1 MTAVGRKNLKEQA
14 KEPVPVEEKI
24 NNETTEVEENDVVE
38 EPENIEAKEND
49 VVEEP
54 ENIEA
59 KENDIVEEPE
69 TVETEE
75 NDIVEEPETV
85 ETEEIE
91 LAAAGKRKTKKALK
105 AIIHILYNGRIY
117 EPQEELPVDN
127 AEMVEA
133 WTDAGTAI
141 WD

>member
-14 KEPVPVEEKI
+14 KEPVPVEKKDK
-24 NNETTEVEENDVVE
+24 NETTEVEENDIVE
-38 EPENIEAKEND
+38 ESENVEAKEND

-54 ENIEA
+54 ENVE
-59 KENDIVEEPE
+59 KEEVEL
-69 TVETEE
+69 TES
-75 NDIVEEPETV
+75 
-85 ETEEIE
+85 
-91 LAAAGKRKTKKALK
+91 GKRKTKKALK
-105 AIIHILYNGRIY
+105 AIIHILYNGRMY

-133 WTDAGTAI
+133 WVDAGTAI

>member
-1 MTAVGRKNLKEQA
+1 MAAVGRKNLKEQA

-38 EPENIEAKEND
+38 EPENIEAK
-49 VVEEP
+49 
-54 ENIEA
+54 
-59 KENDIVEEPE
+59 
-69 TVETEE
+69 E

>member
-14 KEPVPVEEKI
+14 KEPVPVEEKDK
-24 NNETTEVEENDVVE
+24 NETTEVEENDIVE
-38 EPENIEAKEND
+38 GT
-49 VVEEP
+49 

-75 NDIVEEPETV
+75 V
-85 ETEEIE
+85 E
-91 LAAAGKRKTKKALK
+91 LAADGKRETKKALK
-105 AIIHILYNGRIY
+105 AITHILYNGRMY

-127 AEMVEA
+127 IEMIDA
-133 WTDAGTAI
+133 WINAGTAI

>member
-14 KEPVPVEEKI
+14 KEPVPVEKKDK
-24 NNETTEVEENDVVE
+24 NETTEVEENGIVE
-38 EPENIEAKEND
+38 ES
-49 VVEEP
+49 

-59 KENDIVEEPE
+59 KENDIVEEHE
-69 TVETEE
+69 NVEKEE
-75 NDIVEEPETV
+75 G
-85 ETEEIE
+85 E
-91 LAAAGKRKTKKALK
+91 LAEPGKRKTKKALK
-105 AIIHILYNGRIY
+105 AIIHILYNGRMY

-133 WTDAGTAI
+133 WIDAGTAI